1 MRSDNPSSHRKTE
14 KDLLSLADEEIE
26 QELRSRHEARVAQQA
41 KRQKVASIAESLGVS
56 IPEELNERQLDVEE
70 TLHQQLL
77 NNKKLY
83 LERIAIGEQISK
95 HLIDDAI
102 PEESLS
108 KDHKYALDLYR
119 KQQVRVDI
127 TSVKLRLWQQETFK
141 LFDEAEND
149 RKVIW
154 ICGANGNEGKSWFQ
168 NYVEAYF
175 GYQRVFRSDLRVK
188 HKDICNILKKRG
200 LSTVNIF
207 LFNDARSTEGDEHV
221 NMYRILEDIKDGAAT
236 ASKYDSQVIKFKT
249 PNTVMVFSNDRPN
262 IKCLSA
268 DRWEVYVPTI
278 DGLKVIVKPQKQ
290 KEFSSDFNLNE
301 HMKKL
306 KFMTDSCIS

>member
-1 MRSDNPSSHRKTE
+1 MSNQHKRSKCMVCEKWMRADNLGRHMKIH
-14 KDLLSLADEEIE
+14 KDLLSLPDEDIE
-26 QELRSRHEARVAQQA
+26 EELKIRHEEKVERE
-41 KRQKVASIAESLGVS
+41 KRRQKIVSIAENLHVS

-77 NNKKLY
+77 NSKKLY
-83 LERIAIGEQISK
+83 LERIGIGEEISK
-95 HLIDDAI
+95 YLIDDAI

-127 TSVKLRLWQQETFK
+127 TSVELRLWQKEAFK

-154 ICGANGNEGKSWFQ
+154 ICGARGNIGKSWFQ

-175 GYQRVFRSDLRVK
+175 GYQRVFRSDLRIK

-207 LFNDARSTEGDEHV
+207 LFNDARSTEGDEYV

-236 ASKYDSQVIKFKT
+236 SSKYDSRVIKFKT
-249 PNTVMVFSNDRPN
+249 PNIVMVFSNVRPN
-262 IKCLSA
+262 MKCLSA
-268 DRWEVYVPTI
+268 DRWEVYAPTSE
-278 DGLKVIVKPQKQ
+278 GLKNILKP
-290 KEFSSDFNLNE
+290 LR
-301 HMKKL
+301 
-306 KFMTDSCIS
+306 